1 MVLITQEVNEVI
13 PVAPEVNEVVLATQE
28 VNEVVPIAQE
38 VAKDTQTKGLI
49 TKALAA
55 TKSLAPSSIY
65 DPKKAKKKRMM
76 KIKKGIYP
84 DLFTIWRNATTIL
97 APVQVS
103 STTSSITY
111 PTVDWSQVN
120 VRSLANIPTPTA
132 LPIHGCSFDPS
143 HYEKIKEMGY
153 HGWQWRSSKFE
164 EPCPFGHLPGY
175 QTDVGPIAFSSQV
188 VFGHVWSVTE
198 HKWILHASTKKEG
211 AVRKPGGRRR
221 EKK

>member
-1 MVLITQEVNEVI
+1 
-13 PVAPEVNEVVLATQE
+13 
-28 VNEVVPIAQE
+28 
-38 VAKDTQTKGLI
+38 
-49 TKALAA
+49 
-55 TKSLAPSSIY
+55 
-65 DPKKAKKKRMM
+65 M
-76 KIKKGIYP
+76 KIKKVICP
-84 DLFTIWRNATTIL
+84 DLLDIWTNATTIL
-97 APVQVS
+97 TPIQVS

-120 VRSLANIPTPTA
+120 VKSLANIPTPTA
-132 LPIHGCSFDPS
+132 LPIHGCSLDPN